1 MGIGPSKTTRQARD
15 YPLEWHY
22 ELNQSLED
30 EERAIGRWLL
40 QVQPGRRCAYDE
52 TIVFLLA
59 STMRYLGLAWGMT
72 PYLAVVNKAPYVPWI
87 SCTSTEPPE
96 NLLNVDAWFEQ
107 GSRFSAVEN
116 PVDQALNLLGF
127 RRKDHVPPTVNSTW
141 SRPWSVPASFNLFV
155 LTPYLPWNVW
165 LEIDVTDLTML
176 SRDFSVVRKHLDGFL
191 GRFLFSRGRTCRT
204 LLLCARHSP
213 IACPS
218 MAKAL
223 SMPEVVGKI
232 WEMTGGLNLGDCDSG
247 DKDKHQKTRRVMD
260 YSGALLLHSSACPAF
275 IQSKYS
281 PSSWLKRPIMSVLP
295 SGLLY

>member
-1 MGIGPSKTTRQARD
+1 M
-15 YPLEWHY
+15 WHY

-40 QVQPGRRCAYDE
+40 QVQPGPQCAYDE
-52 TIVFLLA
+52 TIIFLLA

-87 SCTSTEPPE
+87 SCTSAEPPE
-96 NLLNVDAWFEQ
+96 NLLYVDAWFEQ
-107 GSRFSAVEN
+107 GLRVFAAEN
-116 PVDQALNLLGF
+116 PADQALNLLGL
-127 RRKDHVPPTVNSTW
+127 RRKDHVQPTIDFTW
-141 SRPWSVPASFNLFV
+141 SRPWSVSASFNIFV
-155 LTPYLPWNVW
+155 QTSYLAWNAW
-165 LEIDVTDLTML
+165 FETDITDLMIL
-176 SRDFSVVRKHLDGFL
+176 SHDFSVVRKHLHGFL

-213 IACPS
+213 VACPS

-232 WEMTGGLNLGDCDSG
+232 WEMTGGLNRGDCDSG
-247 DKDKHQKTRRVMD
+247 DEDKHQKVRRVMD
-260 YSGALLLHSSACPAF
+260 HSGALLLDSSAYPAF

-281 PSSWLKRPIMSVLP
+281 PSSWLKRPIMSVVS
-295 SGLLY
+295 SGLLS